1 MGTARRYT
9 PKGYLEP
16 EKALQQIAKIRHPAH
31 WGTGRLSPEEAQVYD
46 ELGRTLNAEF
56 LQEHL
61 HARLKRTELKKEEDS
76 LIVERFADYEDA
88 VDGLRAALHANEL
101 FAEYVDESGRFGAIP
116 AERWGAD
123 DGRQSLLR
131 GVICLDEGDT
141 EVSRLALF
149 KIKDV
154 EKFARQPITGCVG
167 QSNQGRSGIS
177 DAKARKEFLKFRE
190 SRGGSILTEKEEVA
204 YLRELGVSRQRAR
217 KIRRMFKR
225 LPRGRPKRK
234 A

>member
-1 MGTARRYT
+1 MGTAQRYI

-16 EKALQQIAKIRHPAH
+16 EKALQRIAKIRHPAH
-31 WGTGRLSPEEAQVYD
+31 WGTERLSPEEAQVYD
-46 ELGRTLNAEF
+46 GLGRTLNAEF

-61 HARLKRTELKKEEDS
+61 HARLKRTEFKKDHS
-76 LIVERFADYEDA
+76 LIVERFADFEDA
-88 VDGLRAALHANEL
+88 VDDLRAALHANEL
-101 FAEYVDESGRFGAIP
+101 CAEYVDESGRFGAIP

-154 EKFARQPITGCVG
+154 EKFARQSTTGVG
-167 QSNQGRSGIS
+167 HSGPSIS
-177 DAKARKEFLKFRE
+177 DAKARDELLKFRE
-190 SRGGSILTEKEEVA
+190 SRGGNTLTGKEEIA
-204 YLRELGVSRQRAR
+204 YLRELGVSRLRAR

>member
-1 MGTARRYT
+1 MGTARRYI

-16 EKALQQIAKIRHPAH
+16 EKALQRIAKIRHPAH
-31 WGTGRLSPEEAQVYD
+31 WGTKRLSPEEAQVYD

-61 HARLKRTELKKEEDS
+61 HARLKRTEFKKEYS
-76 LIVERFADYEDA
+76 LIVERFADFEDA
-88 VDGLRAALHANEL
+88 VDDLRAALHANEL
-101 FAEYVDESGRFGAIP
+101 CAEYVDKSGRFGAIP

-141 EVSRLALF
+141 GVFRLAFF

-154 EKFARQPITGCVG
+154 EKFARQPTMGVG
-167 QSNQGRSGIS
+167 HSNQGRVTIS
-177 DAKARKEFLKFRE
+177 DAKARDELLKFRE
-190 SRGGSILTEKEEVA
+190 LKGGNTLTEKEEVA